1 MGSDDVQE
9 TRPLRRTESQAVSD
23 AVKAAT
29 PAATAGMGGIP
40 APPVMK
46 GWQLQEQAN
55 ALMGGEVVLTVIPPE
70 HGAVAL
76 AGKLT
81 AGAREGTWVLYRSSC
96 YNENEGVA
104 QMTGRDE
111 TLELPMAGWRYLR
124 LVSLAVHQTEAARRE
139 CARLA
144 EKAQKT
150 EEGAKGMMERGQ
162 QQLDEKDAKVARVEN
177 EIALLREMIQGMQR
191 NKEERSEAD
200 RQQPQQSLPTW
211 DSPAPEARQTPPP
224 AGPSYN
230 SAPPPAPQY
239 FHHHAHH
246 HHHHHH
252 HHHDTQPAPHWAP
265 PYSQVPPAPQY
276 PYSQPQAGPRHD
288 VDPMANPTQI
298 SDVVEWGPWLCRGR
312 AGVMELQYMIEKE
325 MVQPFISKPGVH
337 GLTKAWAMVSAWMH
351 MAASFPPGE
360 ERVRPVGN
368 LAWAEFLEAH
378 AYTSH
383 GISRATLHAHMTAKT
398 ERDIHPYTRA
408 VASALL
414 QGGGRGQGGR
424 GRSQQA
430 HHGPSARGSG
440 KGQAG
445 APRK

>member
-1 MGSDDVQE
+1 MPPPPRPGDRSSTPRGGTAADAASVGSDDVQE

-40 APPVMK
+40 APPVHEGVAAAGAGK
-46 GWQLQEQAN
+46 RPH
-55 ALMGGEVVLTVIPPE
+55 GGRGGADGDPPE

-224 AGPSYN
+224 AGPSLQQCPATGP
-230 SAPPPAPQY
+230 SVLPPPCPS
-239 FHHHAHH
+239 
-246 HHHHHH
+246 
-252 HHHDTQPAPHWAP
+252 PSPSP
-265 PYSQVPPAPQY
+265 PPPSRHP
-276 PYSQPQAGPRHD
+276 AGP
-288 VDPMANPTQI
+288 
-298 SDVVEWGPWLCRGR
+298 
-312 AGVMELQYMIEKE
+312 
-325 MVQPFISKPGVH
+325 
-337 GLTKAWAMVSAWMH
+337 
-351 MAASFPPGE
+351 
-360 ERVRPVGN
+360 
-368 LAWAEFLEAH
+368 
-378 AYTSH
+378 
-383 GISRATLHAHMTAKT
+383 
-398 ERDIHPYTRA
+398 
-408 VASALL
+408 AL
-414 QGGGRGQGGR
+414 
-424 GRSQQA
+424 
-430 HHGPSARGSG
+430 GPSV
-440 KGQAG
+440 
-445 APRK
+445 